1 MNIQAIAWD
10 IDGTLIDSEPLHL
23 ESLLA
28 ICKFHNVDISDLTD
42 DCFVGVNLFD
52 VWETLKNRFRSDV
65 VRDDW
70 IVEINSYYAAHAYK
84 MSALPGAVE
93 TVKALHRAGLPQVA
107 VSNSNRSVVDANLLA
122 LGLDEILSWSLSLDD
137 VAPKGK
143 PDPFPYMQAAK
154 HLGFKPS
161 SIAAVEDSF
170 TGVTSAKAAGLY
182 VFALS
187 PDGKIVSTADRTI
200 ASLNALQD
208 HLLQASTTSSW
219 WSHGL
224 QN

>member
-28 ICKFHNVDISDLTD
+28 VCKLHSVDISDLTD

-52 VWETLKNRFRSDV
+52 VWRMLGNRFRADV
-65 VRDDW
+65 ARDDW
-70 IVEINSYYAAHAYK
+70 IDEINGYYAAHAHK
-84 MSALPGAVE
+84 MAALPCAVE
-93 TVKALHRAGLPQVA
+93 TVKALHKAGLPQVA
-107 VSNSNRSVVDANLLA
+107 VSNSNRSVVDANLKA
-122 LGLDEILSWSLSLDD
+122 LGLDDILSWSLSLDD

-154 HLGFKPS
+154 HLGFRPS
-161 SIAAVEDSF
+161 SIAAVEDSV
-170 TGVTSAKAAGLY
+170 TGITSAKAAGLY

-187 PDGKIVSTADRTI
+187 LDGKAMPVADKTI
-200 ASLNALQD
+200 TSLNVLQD
-208 HLLQASTTSSW
+208 HLLQASAASAW
-219 WSHGL
+219 
-224 QN
+224 

>member
-1 MNIQAIAWD
+1 MIIKAIAWD

-28 ICKFHNVDISDLTD
+28 VCKLHNVDISDLTD

-52 VWETLKNRFRSDV
+52 VWTVLEKRFRPDV

-70 IVEINSYYAAHAYK
+70 IDEINSYYAAHANK
-84 MSALPGAVE
+84 MSPLPSAVE
-93 TVKALHRAGLPQVA
+93 TVKALHRAGLTQVA
-107 VSNSNRSVVDANLLA
+107 VSNSNRSVVDANLRA
-122 LGLDEILSWSLSLDD
+122 LGLDDILSWSLSLDD

-154 HLGFKPS
+154 HLGFKPG
-161 SIAAVEDSF
+161 SIAAVEDSV
-170 TGVTSAKAAGLY
+170 TGMMSAKAAGLY

-187 PDGKIVSTADRTI
+187 PDGKSMPMADRTI
-200 ASLNALQD
+200 ESLAVLQSL
-208 HLLQASTTSSW
+208 LLQASPALAW
-219 WSHGL
+219 
-224 QN
+224 

>member
-1 MNIQAIAWD
+1 MNFRAIAWD

-28 ICKFHNVDISDLTD
+28 VCKIHNVDISDLAD

-52 VWETLKNRFRSDV
+52 VWTTLKNRFGPDV
-65 VRDDW
+65 ERGEW
-70 IVEINSYYAAHAYK
+70 IDEINSYYAAHTHK

-93 TVKALHRAGLPQVA
+93 TVKALQRAGLPQVA
-107 VSNSNRSVVDANLLA
+107 VSNSNRNVVDANLRA
-122 LGLDEILSWSLSLDD
+122 LGLDHILVWSLSLDD

-143 PDPFPYMQAAK
+143 PDPFPYLQAAK
-154 HLGFKPS
+154 HLGLEPS
-161 SIAAVEDSF
+161 TIAAVEDSV

-187 PDGKIVSTADRTI
+187 PCGKTMPMADKTI
-200 ASLNALQD
+200 SSLDVLQD
-208 HLLQASTTSSW
+208 HLLQAVPASSW
-219 WSHGL
+219 
-224 QN
+224 